1 MGTALSHRA
10 SDWILIISLAAGTLV
25 VLARYFNAVR
35 VNQLLRFPWQSQ
47 ADEFSLQF
55 NTGKVGLNAD
65 RLLIISAWIFFP
77 LLITALKM
85 KGESAAILNY
95 DWASYFRILL
105 ISGLY
110 LILKLLVASA
120 VGYAFEREEEIL
132 KGQNLALAHFT
143 WLALVG
149 GALAFVLYFLPLGS
163 WQFYLLVLPLVLVGL
178 IFLIRSVLYCLR
190 IGFNT
195 SYIILYLCALEIIP
209 LFFLYSLV

>member
-1 MGTALSHRA
+1 M
-10 SDWILIISLAAGTLV
+10 
-25 VLARYFNAVR
+25 
-35 VNQLLRFPWQSQ
+35 
-47 ADEFSLQF
+47 
-55 NTGKVGLNAD
+55 
-65 RLLIISAWIFFP
+65 
-77 LLITALKM
+77 
-85 KGESAAILNY
+85 
-95 DWASYFRILL
+95 

-195 SYIILYLCALEIIP
+195 SYIILYLCALEIVP
-209 LFFLYSLV
+209 FSFLIYWLKSL

>member
-1 MGTALSHRA
+1 
-10 SDWILIISLAAGTLV
+10 V

>member
-1 MGTALSHRA
+1 M
-10 SDWILIISLAAGTLV
+10 